1 MNILYIDFTLRYK
14 SLDIFVSGCNGN
26 PKCKNCSN
34 PESWDFDLGELYNS
48 QYFLK
53 IKKQVIEFDLLID
66 NIMIFGGEPL
76 DQNYLYLLNM
86 MTDLKTLDKKIWLF
100 TRYELNEVPLE
111 IKVLCDYI
119 KTGRYIPELATED
132 NIQYGIKI
140 ASSNQ
145 KIHKIEW
152 EELV

>member
-1 MNILYIDFTLRYK
+1 MNILYIDFTLKYK
-14 SLDIFVSGCNGN
+14 SLDIYVAGCSGN
-26 PKCKNCSN
+26 PHCSQCHN
-34 PESWDFDLGELYNS
+34 RESWDFNQGELYNS

-119 KTGRYIPELATED
+119 KTGKYIPELATED